1 MSYGDQPAI
10 PGDPGHLGGS
20 EPAGPE
26 VGEFRQGSP
35 VSRWALA
42 RYLVGRAIGQ
52 SVSSALLL
60 VALVVL
66 GLAALIEWGA
76 HQTFWAVLV
85 AVVAL
90 AVLALR
96 GLLRAVL
103 RRLTATDRVGPLE
116 ARLRALVADTR
127 GDVLA
132 ELRRLGLP
140 GRTWTLPLLALRLLR
155 RSRRGETLERLRGF
169 QVDRVVPPARIDELH
184 LIIRGQPPR

>member
-1 MSYGDQPAI
+1 MHPAV
-10 PGDPGHLGGS
+10 PGDPAERG
-20 EPAGPE
+20 EPE

-52 SVSSALLL
+52 SVSTSLLL

-85 AVVAL
+85 AIVGL
-90 AVLALR
+90 AVLATR
-96 GLLRAVL
+96 ALLRAVL
-103 RRLTATDRVGPLE
+103 RRITAADQVAPLE

-127 GDVLA
+127 ADVLA

-140 GRTWTLPLLALRLLR
+140 GRTWTLPLLAVRLAR
-155 RSRRGETLERLRGF
+155 RSRRQQTLDRLRGF

-184 LIIRGQPPR
+184 LIIRRQQPR